1 MKTLSNPIYTNV
13 PFVVTKAT
21 SNANGFLL
29 PNILFDQIKAVATY
43 PLKEFYSNDTPQAS
57 DYKFKMHKNAFLN
70 DRLTIQAQV
79 INSNPDKLMVSIIVT
94 KSKKTSKTEETISS
108 ALFDFPLVEKSVTN
122 RQLAS

>member
-79 INSNPDKLMVSIIVT
+79 INSYPDKIMVSIIVT
-94 KSKKTSKTEETISS
+94 
-108 ALFDFPLVEKSVTN
+108 
-122 RQLAS
+122 

>member
-1 MKTLSNPIYTNV
+1 
-13 PFVVTKAT
+13 
-21 SNANGFLL
+21 
-29 PNILFDQIKAVATY
+29 
-43 PLKEFYSNDTPQAS
+43 PQAS